1 MTKRQ
6 LRKYADEIYENEMIH
21 RNKESTPEQIKR
33 AEKRIMQISSNI
45 FAMPDGDKIMLQI
58 DDLVKEKLD
67 KQK

>member
-1 MTKRQ
+1 
-6 LRKYADEIYENEMIH
+6 MIH